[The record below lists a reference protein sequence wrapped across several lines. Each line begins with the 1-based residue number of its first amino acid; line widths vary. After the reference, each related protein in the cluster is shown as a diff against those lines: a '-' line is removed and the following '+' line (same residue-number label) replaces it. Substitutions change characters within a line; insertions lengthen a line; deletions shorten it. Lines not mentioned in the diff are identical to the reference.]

1 MYVLKCCYYCLGLKF
16 WKVGSR
22 KLYAVKESDLK
33 ESRKRLSANVISI
46 PSSDSE
52 EELPTPITRRKR
64 TAEAAKLSIMSDDI
78 REMKDTMSK
87 VFRLTSSMSVPLGLR
102 NLLYDTFK
110 CSICQ
115 ATPMTPPV
123 IFAKCC
129 KNILGCQQC
138 VDTWYRGEQ
147 GQSRTCPRCRSDR
160 AYVETCKVNGLDDFL
175 TGIAPLLEGANPEDD
190 DEGDRDRDLID

>member
-1 MYVLKCCYYCLGLKF
+1 MYVLKCCYCLGLKF
-16 WKVGSR
+16 WKVGSW
-22 KLYAVKESDLK
+22 KLYAVEESDLK

-52 EELPTPITRRKR
+52 EELPTPITRRKC
-64 TAEAAKLSIMSDDI
+64 TAEAAKLSIISDDT

-102 NLLYDTFK
+102 NLLYDMFK

-138 VDTWYRGEQ
+138 IDTWYRGEQ

-175 TGIAPLLEGANPEDD
+175 TGIAPLLEGANPEDE

>member
-1 MYVLKCCYYCLGLKF
+1 M
-16 WKVGSR
+16 
-22 KLYAVKESDLK
+22 KESDLK
-33 ESRKRLSANVISI
+33 ESRTRPSASIISI

-52 EELPTPITRRKR
+52 EEFTPLTRRKR
-64 TAEAAKLSIMSDDI
+64 TAEEAKLFILSNDI
-78 REMKDTMSK
+78 REMKESMSK
-87 VFRLTSSMSVPLGLR
+87 VFRLTSSMLIPLGLR
-102 NLLYDTFK
+102 SLLYDTFK

-115 ATPMTPPV
+115 STPMTPPI

-175 TGIAPLLEGANPEDD
+175 TGIAPLLEGNPPGEDEEVD
-190 DEGDRDRDLID
+190 HDLID